1 MITIREW
8 IERVRD
14 LANRYECAYK
24 NVNVPDMRRLLN
36 EKKKE
41 EKKSFSFSIGRIKDK
56 IRLLETVMNENKDS
70 AEALKDYAN
79 MMERLIECRS
89 HMIPHRCDTEIV
101 DYIMTGKRHD
111 DTTK

>member
-1 MITIREW
+1 MITTREW
-8 IERVRD
+8 IDRVRC

-24 NVNVPDMRRLLN
+24 NVNVPDMRRLLD
-36 EKKKE
+36 EKKNE

-70 AEALKDYAN
+70 AGTLKDYAN

-89 HMIPHRCDTEIV
+89 HMIPHKRDTEIL
-101 DYIMTGKRHD
+101 DYIATGKNV
-111 DTTK
+111 